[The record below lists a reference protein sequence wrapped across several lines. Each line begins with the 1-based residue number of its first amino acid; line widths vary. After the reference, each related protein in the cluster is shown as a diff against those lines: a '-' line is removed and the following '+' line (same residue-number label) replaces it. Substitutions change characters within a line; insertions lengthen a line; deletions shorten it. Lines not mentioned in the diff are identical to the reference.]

1 MTEHKCLYCKHVN
14 TVRNQSDGANY
25 SEATRSWLFAK
36 VENTHLFCKK
46 DRPEFETL
54 CSCEEFEWKDHTEFR
69 PIDVYEEMVC
79 KYEKGER

>member
-46 DRPEFETL
+46 DRPEFEIL
-54 CSCEEFEWKDHTEFR
+54 CGCEEFRWKSHTEFR
-69 PIDVYEEMVC
+69 PIDEYEQKVHE
-79 KYEKGER
+79 YEKDA